1 MHFENR
7 HYVIFDL
14 TEVGTIDFSEVME
27 TSADTL
33 RKNLA
38 NTQSFVKY
46 EGAMPASVTAL
57 TTKSSTLTQRFL
69 RCSLG
74 LTGLTLTQKSKWVGL
89 QIMHLS

>member
-7 HYVIFDL
+7 HYVVFDL
-14 TEVGTIDFSEVME
+14 TEVDTIDFSEVME

-46 EGAMPASVTAL
+46 EGDQPPSVVAL
-57 TTKSSTLTQRFL
+57 TTKSQEYTHAEILAILAGADWTDPNAE
-69 RCSLG
+69 
-74 LTGLTLTQKSKWVGL
+74 
-89 QIMHLS
+89 M

>member
-1 MHFENR
+1 MAQNYLSIKLFENR

-14 TEVGTIDFSEVME
+14 TEVDTIDFSEVME

-46 EGAMPASVTAL
+46 EGDMPASIAAL
-57 TTKSSTLTQRFL
+57 TTKSQEYSHEEILALLAGADWTDPNAE
-69 RCSLG
+69 
-74 LTGLTLTQKSKWVGL
+74 
-89 QIMHLS
+89 I

>member
-7 HYVIFDL
+7 HYLVFDL
-14 TEVGTIDFSEVME
+14 TEVDTIDFSEVME

-46 EGAMPASVTAL
+46 ESDMPASITAL
-57 TTKSSTLTQRFL
+57 NTRSQEYTHAEILALLAGAEWTDPNAE
-69 RCSLG
+69 
-74 LTGLTLTQKSKWVGL
+74 
-89 QIMHLS
+89 M

>member
-1 MHFENR
+1 MHFEDR

-14 TEVGTIDFSEVME
+14 TEVDTIDFSEVME

-46 EGAMPASVTAL
+46 ESDMPASVAAL
-57 TTKSSTLTQRFL
+57 TTRSQEYTHEEI
-69 RCSLG
+69 
-74 LTGLTLTQKSKWVGL
+74 LTLLAGTDWTDPDAE
-89 QIMHLS
+89 I

>member
-14 TEVGTIDFSEVME
+14 SEVDTIDFSEVME

-46 EGAMPASVTAL
+46 EGDMPASVAAL
-57 TTKSSTLTQRFL
+57 TTKSQEYSHAEILALLAGTDWTDPDAE
-69 RCSLG
+69 
-74 LTGLTLTQKSKWVGL
+74 
-89 QIMHLS
+89 I

>member
-7 HYVIFDL
+7 HYVVFDL
-14 TEVGTIDFSEVME
+14 TEVDTINFSEVME

-46 EGAMPASVTAL
+46 GGDMPSSVAAL
-57 TTKSSTLTQRFL
+57 TTKSQEYTHEEI
-69 RCSLG
+69 
-74 LTGLTLTQKSKWVGL
+74 LTLLAGPEWTDPNAE
-89 QIMHLS
+89 I

>member
-7 HYVIFDL
+7 HYVVFDL
-14 TEVGTIDFSEVME
+14 SEVDTIDFSEVME

-46 EGAMPASVTAL
+46 EGDQPPSVVAL
-57 TTKSSTLTQRFL
+57 TTRSQEYSHEEILAFL
-69 RCSLG
+69 AG
-74 LTGLTLTQKSKWVGL
+74 EEWTDPNAE
-89 QIMHLS
+89 I

>member
-1 MHFENR
+1 MSFDNR
-7 HYVIFDL
+7 KYVVFDL
-14 TEVGTIDFSEVME
+14 TEVDTIDFSEVME

-57 TTKSSTLTQRFL
+57 TTKSQEYTHAEI
-69 RCSLG
+69 
-74 LTGLTLTQKSKWVGL
+74 LTLLAGADWTDPDAD
-89 QIMHLS
+89 II

>member
-46 EGAMPASVTAL
+46 ESDMPASVAAL
-57 TTKSSTLTQRFL
+57 TTRSQEYTHAEI
-69 RCSLG
+69 
-74 LTGLTLTQKSKWVGL
+74 LTLLAGTDWTDPNEE
-89 QIMHLS
+89 I